1 MARGWKLGL
10 PTMYCQQGGALLC
23 PTWVTYSITHPGQH
37 NPYRTSTPSADR
49 SLPIEETATQEK
61 IMGSEE
67 IVTLEANIAAGAAQ
81 VSFDWE
87 PLPKEIKIP

>member
-1 MARGWKLGL
+1 
-10 PTMYCQQGGALLC
+10 
-23 PTWVTYSITHPGQH
+23 
-37 NPYRTSTPSADR
+37 
-49 SLPIEETATQEK
+49 
-61 IMGSEE
+61 MGSEE